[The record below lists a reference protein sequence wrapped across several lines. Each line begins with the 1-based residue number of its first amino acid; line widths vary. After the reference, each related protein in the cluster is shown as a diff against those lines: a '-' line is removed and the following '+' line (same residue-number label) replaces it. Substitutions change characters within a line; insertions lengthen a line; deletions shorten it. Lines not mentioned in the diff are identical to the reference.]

1 MEKSKI
7 IKTITITLIAVAYL
21 ILWLFPVKSFYRF
34 DKLLNVQYKPSTQQL
49 IEVEKSFFLLPGPKT
64 LWVARTG
71 MGFDV
76 YRNMGSAIS
85 RKNSPYG
92 VLGLDEIS
100 RKNVFSFFDKN
111 IPAVFSGKHFRKDGF
126 TPLILA
132 VGSNNKAEVLSRIKQ
147 GEDVNESD
155 MNGHWTPLMVAV
167 DKNNIEIAALLLDSG
182 ANVNAVNRY
191 GESALTHLSRNGN
204 NVKMAD
210 LLVEHGADVNIKGR
224 MGTTSL
230 NSPPLYHAIW
240 HDRVDMAKFLI
251 AKGADIFYENNEKE
265 SYLFHNKSADLV
277 RYLLEKGLDANK
289 RSKSNT
295 TPLFFVGSVEIA
307 RILIAHGAD
316 VNAKND
322 HGLSPLFS
330 NRFKDVCDLLMKKG
344 ANLSAKDKNGC
355 SGLFQV
361 SDPVLYE
368 MFIRKGLSVNERNR
382 YGQTP
387 LHEVVVRLSE
397 PEKGEIVKILLDNGA
412 EVNARDDYNK
422 TPLYYAKAEKTV
434 ALLKKYGAR

>member
-7 IKTITITLIAVAYL
+7 IKIITIILMTGVYL

-34 DKLLNVQYKPSTQQL
+34 DKLINVQYKPSAQQL
-49 IEVEKSFFLLPGPKT
+49 IEVEKSLFLLPGPKT
-64 LWVARTG
+64 LWVVRTD

-85 RKNSPYG
+85 RKNGPYSA
-92 VLGLDEIS
+92 LGLEEIK
-100 RKNVFSFFDKN
+100 RRNFFSFIDKS
-111 IPAVFSGKHFRKDGF
+111 IPAALSGKHFRKDGF

-132 VGSNNKAEVLSRIKQ
+132 VGSNNQAEVLTRIKQ
-147 GEDVNESD
+147 GEDVNEAD
-155 MNGHWTPLMVAV
+155 MNGHWTPLLVAV
-167 DKNNIEIAALLLDSG
+167 DKNNIEIAALLLESG

-191 GESALTHLSRNGN
+191 GESALTHLSRNEN

-210 LLVEHGADVNIKGR
+210 LLVKHGADVNIKGR
-224 MGTTSL
+224 MGTTAL

-240 HDRVDMAKFLI
+240 NDRVDMAKFLI
-251 AKGADIFYENNEKE
+251 AKGADIYYENNDKE
-265 SYLFHNKSADLV
+265 SYLFHNKNKDLV
-277 RYLLEKGLDANK
+277 KYLLEKGLDANK

-307 RILIAHGAD
+307 SLLIAHGAD

-330 NRFKDVCDLLMKKG
+330 NRLKDVCDLLIKKG

-355 SGLFQV
+355 SGLFHV

-368 MFIRKGLSVNERNR
+368 MFIRKGLNVNERNK

-397 PEKGEIVKILLDNGA
+397 PEKGQIVKILLDNGA
-412 EVNARDDYNK
+412 EVNVRDDYNK
-422 TPLYYAKAEKTV
+422 TPLHYATGEKTV